1 VIHDVDESLRELVRR
16 EVLTGANVEI
26 SFEAPN
32 RDWSARRNAP
42 TINLYLYEIR
52 EDLERR
58 NIQIEEL
65 RDDNGLVVER
75 RPPPRR
81 FKLSYLV
88 TAWTQRPE
96 DEHRVL
102 ASLLECFLAFD
113 ALPADVLQGS
123 LVDQPYPVRT
133 TIGLPLPPERSISDV
148 WTALGG
154 ELKASLDLIVTT
166 PFETGRT
173 RPIGPPVL
181 EEPRIRIGGPNGSDP
196 LRRAGRGAGPE
207 PGGKGAVAS
216 APGEAAEET
225 VPAGRGRGKAASV
238 GPDGTAVKDPA
249 AGVERARAAE
259 GAGGGGTGPA
269 GERGRRGA
277 PDAPGVGAP
286 GNAGGATTGRGAP
299 EAGRGWAPGQRPPV
313 EEIRGGR
320 GESGRR
326 FRMQGLPRR

>member
-1 VIHDVDESLRELVRR
+1 MIHDVDESLRELVRR
-16 EVLTGANVEI
+16 EVLSGANVEI

-58 NIQIEEL
+58 NIQIEEF
-65 RDDNGLVVER
+65 RDGKGFVVER

-96 DEHRVL
+96 DEHRIL

-123 LVDQPYPVRT
+123 LAGQPHPVRT

-154 ELKASLDLIVTT
+154 ELKASLDLIVTA

-181 EEPRIRIGGPNGSDP
+181 EEPRIRLGGPNGSDP
-196 LRRAGRGAGPE
+196 LRRPGPDGMAPGGNGGTGPGTGEGARGGEGTTGPGGTTGRGGKA
-207 PGGKGAVAS
+207 GGKGAPGGRETGPVA
-216 APGEAAEET
+216 AA
-225 VPAGRGRGKAASV
+225 
-238 GPDGTAVKDPA
+238 GPD
-249 AGVERARAAE
+249 
-259 GAGGGGTGPA
+259 AGGGGAAGA
-269 GERGRRGA
+269 GERGTGPGVAAGRGEA
-277 PDAPGVGAP
+277 GAQPGTAPG
-286 GNAGGATTGRGAP
+286 T
-299 EAGRGWAPGQRPPV
+299 EASGRGWAPGQRPPV

-320 GESGRR
+320 GETGRR
-326 FRMQGLPRR
+326 FRVQGLPRR